1 MNDQLKRLSP
11 DDITQMH
18 NRVLNNFNQM
28 LLDRGYTGQVTF
40 DEEFQI
46 INSNVLVCML
56 IHDNLDS
63 KKATSVI
70 KEMEKR
76 KLSHS
81 IIVCG
86 SKNKTVDKVVS
97 YDTIDPKYT
106 VEIFEKNTLLINIT
120 KHVLV
125 PKHRILN
132 DTERQELF
140 ERYHIQDNSQLPKM
154 TTVDPIA
161 RYYGLK
167 KGQVVE
173 ITRNEDINKHISYR
187 IVV

>member
-106 VEIFEKNTLLINIT
+106 V
-120 KHVLV
+120 
-125 PKHRILN
+125 
-132 DTERQELF
+132 
-140 ERYHIQDNSQLPKM
+140 
-154 TTVDPIA
+154 
-161 RYYGLK
+161 
-167 KGQVVE
+167 
-173 ITRNEDINKHISYR
+173 
-187 IVV
+187 

>member
-1 MNDQLKRLSP
+1 MEQLNKISP

-18 NRVLNNFNQM
+18 NRVLENFNQM
-28 LLDRGYTGQVTF
+28 LMDRGYNTKVTF
-40 DEEFQI
+40 DEEYQLV
-46 INSNVLVCML
+46 NSDILVCML

-76 KLSHS
+76 KLSQC
-81 IIVCG
+81 INVCS
-86 SKNKTVDKVVS
+86 SKNKNVDKVVS
-97 YDTIDPKYT
+97 YDIVDPKYT
-106 VEIFEKNTLLINIT
+106 VEIFEKNSLLINIT

-140 ERYHIQDNSQLPKM
+140 ERYHILDNSQLPKM
-154 TTVDPIA
+154 LTTDPIA

-173 ITRNEDINKHISYR
+173 IIRNEDINKHVSYR